1 MPAGYLKLLQPINYR
16 TGNVSFRRIR
26 FRSIEEKMKNLPLLL
41 LLLLLLLVSNGVVE
55 SLRTQQLMKDSGAY
69 LTQEEKWF
77 TQTLDHF
84 SPTVHFSLS
93 LIWFSVLFSD
103 KGKNF
108 LFIWF
113 GFWFFFS

>member
-1 MPAGYLKLLQPINYR
+1 MPGGYLKLLQPINYR
-16 TGNVSFRRIR
+16 TGNVSFIRIR

-55 SLRTQQLMKDSGAY
+55 SLRTQQLMKDNGAY

-84 SPTVHFSLS
+84 SPTVHFSLYGFRYCFLIKGRTFS
-93 LIWFSVLFSD
+93 L
-103 KGKNF
+103 
-108 LFIWF
+108 F
-113 GFWFFFS
+113 GLGFGFFFS